1 MFMKREISD
10 RNILDQFCEQFCA
23 IVEQH
28 CKYIVVSGFLAIASG
43 RTRGTE
49 DIDMI
54 IERLDKDHFFS
65 FFKDLNSHGFV
76 CMQTANQEEAYAYL
90 AENLSLRFTRRNQE
104 LPEME
109 IKFAKDAIDAYQLNH
124 RVKLELT
131 GLNVWFSNV
140 NINVA
145 FKEELLKSKKDLED
159 ARHLRIVY
167 AEQID
172 EQEIKLVKNLIKRY
186 RL

>member
-1 MFMKREISD
+1 MGRQIED
-10 RNILDQFCEQFCA
+10 RNLLDTFCEEFCA
-23 IVEQH
+23 IVEKH
-28 CKYIVVSGFLAIASG
+28 CRYIVVSGFLAIASG

-54 IERLDKDHFFS
+54 IERLSLDKFKELFS
-65 FFKDLNSHGFV
+65 DLNKHKFV
-76 CMQTANQEEAYAYL
+76 CMQSSRTEEVYDYL
-90 AENLSLRFTRRNQE
+90 KDNTSVRFTRKDKE

-109 IKFAKDAIDAYQLNH
+109 VEFAKDIVDEYQLKN

-140 NINVA
+140 NINIA
-145 FKEELLKSKKDLED
+145 FKEELLKSPKDLED

-167 AEQID
+167 AEQIN
-172 EQEIKLVKNLIKRY
+172 EEEIQTVKKLIKRF